1 MAATAIPHLG
11 PTGRSVVLG
20 TAHYGERFP
29 VEPLLDGFVE
39 RGGRLIDVA
48 VHYGNGA
55 AEAAVGRWLN
65 GAGCRD
71 DVRFLAKGCHPPRDA
86 PEHVA
91 PEVERTRELL
101 GVEQVDCFVLHRDDP
116 ALDVGAWGDALRAE
130 LEAGRVATVGVSNW
144 STSRTRELA
153 AQLGDRLVLLSN
165 HRSLAALVEA
175 PWTGA
180 VAFDA
185 EADALPADGIV
196 LLAWSSL
203 AGGYFAG
210 RRGDRR
216 ARPGLVALAG
226 QRGPPRAGPLAGRG
240 ARRGAGDGGAGL
252 APGPPRAADGDR
264 AADGRAARGGPRG
277 RGPRAVA
284 GRARLAAGRVAS
296 DGEERALHAPRRPRA
311 PALSASA

>member
-1 MAATAIPHLG
+1 VAAAAIPHLG
-11 PTGRSVVLG
+11 PTGRSVALG
-20 TAHYGERFP
+20 TAHYGGRFP

-48 VHYGNGA
+48 THYGDGA
-55 AEAAVGRWLN
+55 AEAAVGRWLK
-65 GAGCRD
+65 GAGVRD
-71 DVRFLAKGCHPPRDA
+71 DVRFLAKGCHPPRAA

-130 LEAGRVATVGVSNW
+130 LDAGNAATVGVSNW
-144 STSRTRELA
+144 STARTRELA
-153 AQLGDRLVLLSN
+153 AYLGDRLVLLSN
-165 HRSLAALVEA
+165 HRSLAALVET
-175 PWTGA
+175 PWKDA

-210 RRGDRR
+210 TETADALVRRSWHSPANEARRER
-216 ARPGLVALAG
+216 ARTLAADRGVAPGTVALAWLLAQPG
-226 QRGPPRAGPLAGRG
+226 LLTAIGPQTVEQLEE
-240 ARRGAGDGGAGL
+240 GL
-252 APGPPRAADGDR
+252 AAEELELTAAERSWLQDG
-264 AADGRAARGGPRG
+264 
-277 RGPRAVA
+277 
-284 GRARLAAGRVAS
+284 
-296 DGEERALHAPRRPRA
+296 
-311 PALSASA
+311 